1 MATIIVIVIVLV
13 ILAAAAL
20 AGAMLMRRRALQQ
33 RFGAEYDQLARDVG
47 PRQAQAELAERQ
59 RRVAKL
65 DLRPLSAEQRAGYTS
80 EWTSLQERFVDDP
93 ARSVVAAG
101 ELVSAAAADRGYP
114 ATDDDRLVSD
124 LSVDYANRLDGY
136 RQARLITAQA
146 GTAGTEELRQALLA
160 YGALFRDLIG
170 VDPAA
175 DWPVP
180 ATEPPASGARVP
192 AAAAARDSRAP
203 ADMPDGDETDAVTT
217 PDGDEADVVATPD
230 GDETDAATT
239 PDGDETWVGSGDQ
252 AAAPATR
259 KD

>member
-13 ILAAAAL
+13 ILAAATL
-20 AGAMLMRRRALQQ
+20 AGTMLLRRRALRR

-65 DLRPLSAEQRAGYTS
+65 DIRELSAERRAGYTR

-93 ARSVVAAG
+93 ARSAVAA
-101 ELVSAAAADRGYP
+101 EALVSAAAADRGYP
-114 ATDDDRLVSD
+114 STDDDRLVSD

-136 RQARLITAQA
+136 RQARRITAQA
-146 GTAGTEELRQALLA
+146 GTAGTEALRQALLA

-180 ATEPPASGARVP
+180 TTEPPASGASVP
-192 AAAAARDSRAP
+192 AAATARDSTTR
-203 ADMPDGDETDAVTT
+203 ADMPDGDETDVA
-217 PDGDEADVVATPD
+217 ATPD
-230 GDETDAATT
+230 GDEN
-239 PDGDETWVGSGDQ
+239 WVGSGDQ
-252 AAAPATR
+252 AAAPAAR
-259 KD
+259 KE

>member
-1 MATIIVIVIVLV
+1 MTTIIVIVIVLV

-20 AGAMLMRRRALQQ
+20 AGTMLARRRALQH

-65 DLRPLSAEQRAGYTS
+65 DLHPLSAEQRARYTS

-93 ARSVVAAG
+93 AQSVVAAG
-101 ELVSAAAADRGYP
+101 ALVSAAATDRGYP
-114 ATDDDRLVSD
+114 ADDDDRLVSD

-136 RQARLITAQA
+136 RQARRISAEA

-180 ATEPPASGARVP
+180 ATEPPASDAGVP
-192 AAAAARDSRAP
+192 AAAAARDSKARADT
-203 ADMPDGDETDAVTT
+203 ADGAETDAVTT
-217 PDGDEADVVATPD
+217 PDGDE
-230 GDETDAATT
+230 TDAAIT

>member
-13 ILAAAAL
+13 ILAGAATL
-20 AGAMLMRRRALQQ
+20 AGTMLLRRRALQH

-65 DLRPLSAEQRAGYTS
+65 DIRELSAERRAGYTR

-93 ARSVVAAG
+93 AQSAVAAG
-101 ELVSAAAADRGYP
+101 ALVSAAAADRGYP

-136 RQARLITAQA
+136 RQARSITARA
-146 GTAGTEELRQALLA
+146 DTAGTEALRQALLA

-180 ATEPPASGARVP
+180 ATEPSPSGASVP
-192 AAAAARDSRAP
+192 AAATARNSTAR
-203 ADMPDGDETDAVTT
+203 ADMPDGDGTDAETT
-217 PDGDEADVVATPD
+217 PEG
-230 GDETDAATT
+230 GETDAATM
-239 PDGDETWVGSGDQ
+239 PDGDENWVSSGDQ
-252 AAAPATR
+252 AAAPAAR
-259 KD
+259 KE

>member
-65 DLRPLSAEQRAGYTS
+65 DLRPLSAEQRAGYTR

-93 ARSVVAAG
+93 AQSAVAAG
-101 ELVSAAAADRGYP
+101 ALVSAAAADRGYP
-114 ATDDDRLVSD
+114 AADDDQLIGD
-124 LSVDYANRLDGY
+124 LSVDHANRLDGY
-136 RQARLITAQA
+136 REARRITAQA
-146 GTAGTEELRQALLA
+146 GTAGTEELRQALLG

-180 ATEPPASGARVP
+180 ATEPPASGAGVP
-192 AAAAARDSRAP
+192 AAATARDSRAGVGTP
-203 ADMPDGDETDAVTT
+203 DGDTPDGDETDVVTT
-217 PDGDEADVVATPD
+217 PDGDETDV
-230 GDETDAATT
+230 ATT
-239 PDGDETWVGSGDQ
+239 PDGDENWGGSGDQ
-252 AAAPATR
+252 AAAPAAR
-259 KD
+259 KE